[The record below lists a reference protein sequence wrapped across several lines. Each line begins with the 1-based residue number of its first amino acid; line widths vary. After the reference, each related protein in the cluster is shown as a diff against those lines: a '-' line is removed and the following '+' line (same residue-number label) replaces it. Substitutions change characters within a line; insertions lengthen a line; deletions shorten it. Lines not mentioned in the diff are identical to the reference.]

1 MWKTAFKR
9 FEVVWSALGR
19 PYPFKFFRGCHPHIL
34 LGPFLNTSSHMISI
48 QQLVYILLYFQSID
62 IDKERIC
69 LEKSCD
75 VEIDDL
81 PNQVPSD
88 KPRYHFFIF
97 KHTYEGDY
105 LESIGK
111 YNENFLMVNI
121 TNSTLFVLSV
131 HAPWSLSIFSQSFYF
146 KQCDWNFVFENLN
159 QMAKKLMF

>member
-9 FEVVWSALGR
+9 FEGVWSALGR
-19 PYPFKFFRGCHPHIL
+19 PYPFKILKGCHPHIL
-34 LGPFLNTSSHMISI
+34 LGPFLNTLSHMISI
-48 QQLVYILLYFQSID
+48 QKLVYMLLYFQSIE

-111 YNENFLMVNI
+111 CNENFLMMNI
-121 TNSTLFVLSV
+121 TNSTLFVTFV
-131 HAPWSLSIFSQSFYF
+131 HPPWPLSIFSQSFYF

-159 QMAKKLMF
+159 QMAKKVMF

>member
-1 MWKTAFKR
+1 
-9 FEVVWSALGR
+9 
-19 PYPFKFFRGCHPHIL
+19 
-34 LGPFLNTSSHMISI
+34 MISI

-111 YNENFLMVNI
+111 YNENFFNDEYYEFDTI
-121 TNSTLFVLSV
+121 CSFCACTLVFEY
-131 HAPWSLSIFSQSFYF
+131 IFTKFLFQAMWLEFRFRKSQSNGEEGDVLKCALVKRKGY
-146 KQCDWNFVFENLN
+146 LG
-159 QMAKKLMF
+159 

>member
-1 MWKTAFKR
+1 
-9 FEVVWSALGR
+9 
-19 PYPFKFFRGCHPHIL
+19 
-34 LGPFLNTSSHMISI
+34 MISI
-48 QQLVYILLYFQSID
+48 QQLVCILLYFQSID

-131 HAPWSLSIFSQSFYF
+131 HAPWSLSIFSQSFLFQAMWLEFRFRKSQSNGEEVDVLKFALVKRKGY
-146 KQCDWNFVFENLN
+146 LG
-159 QMAKKLMF
+159 